1 MRQESETL
9 ELKRST
15 SELKE
20 GVVSVA
26 AILNKHRK
34 GELYFGVRN
43 DGTVLGQDVSE
54 RTLREVSRT
63 LSERIEPRV
72 YPKVE
77 RVRLAGKDCIRAR
90 FSGNDAPYLA
100 FGRAYIR
107 VGDEDR
113 QLSAREL
120 EKMFLS
126 RNRDH
131 ARWESELSER
141 KISDIDAAS
150 IRRAVKKGRL
160 VGRVN
165 FEFGSV
171 RGTLNKLKLLR
182 NGRLLKA
189 GEALFCNDNSLKVQ
203 AAVFAGTDRTTFLDI
218 KQFEGTLFS
227 LLDKAETYIKEHI
240 DWRVKFGKLEREE
253 IPEIPMDA
261 LREALVNSLC
271 HRDFK
276 MLKGNEVAVFK
287 DRVEIYNPGE
297 FPEGYTPEDFIKGEE
312 HSIPRNPLI
321 ASVLFRTK
329 DVEEWGSGLRRISK
343 ECAENGVKAAF
354 KVLKSGFL
362 VTFHRK
368 PLEKAAQGSVVKT
381 VGKPVVKT
389 REKIIALIRRN
400 PGITQA
406 EIAKRIGLSVRGVE
420 WNVNELKKQG
430 AIRRV
435 GPAKGGHWKAAKDK
449 LGSRSARPLRHGRAA
464 RAAAAHPRR

>member
-9 ELKRST
+9 EYKRST

-20 GVVSVA
+20 GAISVA
-26 AILNKHRK
+26 SILNKHQK
-34 GELYFGVRN
+34 GDLYFGVRD
-43 DGTVLGQDVSE
+43 DGTPVGQAIS
-54 RTLREVSRT
+54 RQTLRDVSRT
-63 LSERIEPRV
+63 MSERIEPRV

-77 RVRLAGKDCIRAR
+77 RVRLAGKDCLRVR
-90 FSGNDAPYLA
+90 FSGNDIPYLA

-126 RNRDH
+126 RNKDK

-141 KISDIDAAS
+141 KVSDVNAATV
-150 IRRAVKKGRL
+150 RRVVKKGRA

-182 NGRLLKA
+182 NGRLLNA
-189 GEALFCNDNSLKVQ
+189 GEALFCNDNALKVQ
-203 AAVFAGTDRTTFLDI
+203 AAVFAGTDKTTFLDI
-218 KQFEGTLFS
+218 KQFEGNVFS
-227 LLDKAETYIKEHI
+227 LLDQAETYVKEHI

-271 HRDFK
+271 HRDFRT
-276 MLKGNEVAVFK
+276 LKGNEVAIFK
-287 DRVEIYNPGE
+287 DRVEIYNPGD

-329 DVEEWGSGLRRISK
+329 DVEEWGSGLKRISK
-343 ECAENGVKAAF
+343 ECAESGVKVAF

-362 VTFHRK
+362 VTFHRETAK
-368 PLEKAAQGSVVKT
+368 ELSPSAGEETRG
-381 VGKPVVKT
+381 KT
-389 REKIIALIRRN
+389 RDKILALIRRN
-400 PGITQA
+400 PQVTVEQL
-406 EIAKRIGLSVRGVE
+406 AKLTGVSAKGVE
-420 WNVNELKKQG
+420 WNIAKLKVEG
-430 AIRRV
+430 RLRRS
-435 GPAKGGHWKAAKDK
+435 
-449 LGSRSARPLRHGRAA
+449 GSRKAGRWDIL
-464 RAAAAHPRR
+464 

>member
-1 MRQESETL
+1 MKQESEIL
-9 ELKRST
+9 ELKKST

-20 GVVSVA
+20 GAISVA
-26 AILNKHRK
+26 SILNKHQK
-34 GELYFGVRN
+34 GELYFGMRD
-43 DGTVLGQDVSE
+43 DGTVLGQAIS
-54 RTLREVSRT
+54 RQTLRDVSRT

-72 YPKVE
+72 YPKIE
-77 RVRLAGKDCIRAR
+77 RVRLEGKDCIRVR
-90 FSGNDAPYLA
+90 FSGADIPYLA

-120 EKMFLS
+120 ERMFLS
-126 RNRDH
+126 RNSDK
-131 ARWESELSER
+131 ARWETELSER
-141 KISDIDAAS
+141 KVTDVDAATV
-150 IRRAVKKGRL
+150 RRAVNKGRS

-189 GEALFCNDNSLKVQ
+189 GEALFCKDSTLKVQ
-203 AAVFAGTDRTTFLDI
+203 AAVFAGTDKTTFLDI
-218 KQFEGTLFS
+218 KQFEGTIFG
-227 LLDKAETYIKEHI
+227 LLDEAETYVKEHI
-240 DWRVKFGKLEREE
+240 DWRVQFGKLEREE

-271 HRDFK
+271 HRDLRI
-276 MLKGNEVAVFK
+276 LKGNEVAIFK
-287 DRVEIYNPGE
+287 DRVEIYNPGD

-329 DVEEWGSGLRRISK
+329 DVEEWGSGLKRISK
-343 ECAENGVKAAF
+343 ACAENGVKVTF

-368 PLEKAAQGSVVKT
+368 PAKSFLPSTVEKT
-381 VGKPVVKT
+381 VEKT
-389 REKIIALIRRN
+389 REKIIALIRHD
-400 PGITQA
+400 PKITTA
-406 EIAKRIGLSVRGVE
+406 ELAKQSGLSVRGVD
-420 WNVNELKKQG
+420 WNIARFKKQG
-430 AIRRV
+430 ILKRI
-435 GPAKGGHWKAAKDK
+435 GPDKGGHWKVLK
-449 LGSRSARPLRHGRAA
+449 
-464 RAAAAHPRR
+464 

>member
-1 MRQESETL
+1 MKQESETL
-9 ELKRST
+9 ELKKST

-20 GVVSVA
+20 GAISVA
-26 AILNKHRK
+26 SILNKHQK
-34 GELYFGVRN
+34 GELYFGVRD
-43 DGTVLGQDVSE
+43 DGTVLGQAIS
-54 RTLREVSRT
+54 RQTLRDVSRT

-72 YPKVE
+72 YPKIE
-77 RVRLAGKDCIRAR
+77 RVRLEGKDCIRVR
-90 FSGNDAPYLA
+90 FSGEDAPYLA

-120 EKMFLS
+120 ERMFLS
-126 RNRDH
+126 RNSDK
-131 ARWESELSER
+131 ARWETELSER
-141 KISDIDAAS
+141 KITDVDAATV
-150 IRRAVKKGRL
+150 RRVVNKGRS

-189 GEALFCNDNSLKVQ
+189 GEALFCKDSPLKVQ
-203 AAVFAGTDRTTFLDI
+203 AAVFAGTDKTTFLDI
-218 KQFEGTLFS
+218 KQFEGTIFS
-227 LLDKAETYIKEHI
+227 LLDEAETYVKEHI
-240 DWRVKFGKLEREE
+240 DWRVQFGKLQREE

-271 HRDFK
+271 HRDLRI
-276 MLKGNEVAVFK
+276 LKGNEVAIFK
-287 DRVEIYNPGE
+287 DRVEIYNPGD

-329 DVEEWGSGLRRISK
+329 DVEEWGSGLKRISK
-343 ECAENGVKAAF
+343 ACAESGVKVTF

-362 VTFHRK
+362 VTFYRR
-368 PLEKAAQGSVVKT
+368 PAAKSAPGAVGKTVVEPVVKA
-381 VGKPVVKT
+381 VGKT
-389 REKIIALIRRN
+389 REKIIALIRLN
-400 PGITQA
+400 PAITRA

-420 WNVNELKKQG
+420 WNVDQLKKQG
-430 AIRRV
+430 ILKRI
-435 GPAKGGHWKAAKDK
+435 GPDKGGHWKVVK
-449 LGSRSARPLRHGRAA
+449 
-464 RAAAAHPRR
+464 